1 MSRRVVRWTR
11 RATLRLD
18 QIGDHILSDN
28 PAAAG
33 RVIAR
38 IVSAADNLGEQPNM
52 GRPGRIGG
60 TRELVFPDIPYMVAY
75 HVTAS
80 AVEILTVMHGAQR
93 WPDKL

>member
-18 QIGDHILSDN
+18 QIGDHILQDS

-33 RVIAR
+33 RVMAR

-52 GRPGRIGG
+52 GRSGRIRG
-60 TRELVFPDIPYMVAY
+60 TRELVFADIPYIVVY
-75 HVTAS
+75 RVTAS
-80 AVEILTVMHGAQR
+80 AIEIVTVMHGAQR
-93 WPDKL
+93 WPDRL

>member
-1 MSRRVVRWTR
+1 MNRHIVRWTR

-18 QIGDHILSDN
+18 QIGDHILEDN

-33 RVIAR
+33 RVVAR
-38 IVSAADNLGEQPNM
+38 IVSAAEHLGGQPNM

-60 TRELVFPDIPYMVAY
+60 TRELVFADIPYIVVY
-75 HVTAS
+75 RVTAS
-80 AVEILTVMHGAQR
+80 AVEIVTVMHGAQR